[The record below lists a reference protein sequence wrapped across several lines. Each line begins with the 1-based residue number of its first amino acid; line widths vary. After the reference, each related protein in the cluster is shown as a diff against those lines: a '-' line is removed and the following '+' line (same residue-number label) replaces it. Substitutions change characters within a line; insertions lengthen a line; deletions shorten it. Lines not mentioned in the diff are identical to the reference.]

1 MPDAAAARPSVNELI
16 ALCDADGAIR
26 FVNRAFASFFGRA
39 GEDWLGLA
47 FSPGGAAAREAA
59 PARYRTAARVNGA
72 ERVIDWEET
81 LLPAGERLY
90 VGTPE
95 ASGGGGEAEPD
106 PGSDEKMRFL
116 ATMSHE
122 MRTPLN
128 GILGMT
134 GLLLD
139 TDLSANQRAY
149 AEAVRESGAALLAL
163 INDILDYS
171 KLDAGRLDLEAAP
184 FDPYALVQNV
194 TELLSPKAASKGIEI
209 ASFVHPSTPR
219 RLVGDEVRLR
229 QVLINLVGNG
239 VKFTDA
245 GGVSIEASMTSGE
258 DGAPVMSFCVRDTGI
273 GIPAEARQAIFEE
286 FAQADTVAARRSE
299 GTGLGL
305 AIARKLVRAMG
316 GDIALESAPGEGS
329 AFSFTAPLK
338 AAGEP
343 PEMQAIACKTVIV
356 ATASPA
362 LAGVLHAQ
370 LEAYGV
376 ETIRI
381 ESDSESAAKAL
392 DSAEDAM
399 LLCDLAIADAGGPAL
414 ARGAWRALAL
424 VAA

>member
-1 MPDAAAARPSVNELI
+1 MPDAAAARSSANELI
-16 ALCDADGAIR
+16 ALCDAGGAIR
-26 FVNRAFASFFGRA
+26 FVNRAFAAFFGRA
-39 GEDWLGLA
+39 TEDWLGLD
-47 FSPGGAAAREAA
+47 FSPGGDAAREGA
-59 PARYRTAARVNGA
+59 PAHYRTAARVNGA
-72 ERVIDWEET
+72 ERVIEWEET
-81 LLPAGERLY
+81 LLAGGERLY
-90 VGTPE
+90 AGTPDT
-95 ASGGGGEAEPD
+95 GGGEPAAD
-106 PGSDEKMRFL
+106 PGSDERMRFL

-245 GGVSIEASMTSGE
+245 GGVSIEASMTTGE

-286 FAQADTVAARRSE
+286 FAQADTLASRRSE
-299 GTGLGL
+299 GT
-305 AIARKLVRAMG
+305 
-316 GDIALESAPGEGS
+316 
-329 AFSFTAPLK
+329 
-338 AAGEP
+338 
-343 PEMQAIACKTVIV
+343 
-356 ATASPA
+356 
-362 LAGVLHAQ
+362 
-370 LEAYGV
+370 
-376 ETIRI
+376 
-381 ESDSESAAKAL
+381 
-392 DSAEDAM
+392 
-399 LLCDLAIADAGGPAL
+399 
-414 ARGAWRALAL
+414 
-424 VAA
+424 